1 MYFFVLPICIYLQ
14 LNKNNKS
21 AILFPTLSPENYFVL
36 VCGLP
41 CVCPAVSAL
50 SMSWVVFSVIVSGL
64 SVKCD
69 YYSFNIFPQ
78 LWLAKSTRII
88 HHNQLLMT
96 KFERILCLTRKW
108 RQKCSLLQVKAPLT
122 EKAWGRDW
130 VADTSLVSRVRT
142 VAGTRRNDG

>member
-1 MYFFVLPICIYLQ
+1 MEHIFPVKFSSLFLAQTKKFLAQTTKFPLFVPSNLKRERAISFFKIYFFVLPICIYLQ

-50 SMSWVVFSVIVSGL
+50 SMSWVVFNVTVSGL

-69 YYSFNIFPQ
+69 YYSFKIF
-78 LWLAKSTRII
+78 LS
-88 HHNQLLMT
+88 
-96 KFERILCLTRKW
+96 W
-108 RQKCSLLQVKAPLT
+108 RNGKGVL
-122 EKAWGRDW
+122 D
-130 VADTSLVSRVRT
+130 VS
-142 VAGTRRNDG
+142 